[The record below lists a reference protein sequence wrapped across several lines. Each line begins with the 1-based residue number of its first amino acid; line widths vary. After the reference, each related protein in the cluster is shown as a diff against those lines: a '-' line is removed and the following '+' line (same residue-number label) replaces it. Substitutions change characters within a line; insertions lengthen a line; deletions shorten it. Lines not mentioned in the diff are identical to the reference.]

1 MIAIERSQD
10 RGRRVLLAIFGFAL
24 LILAGGIAVI
34 VQNEWSY
41 GSARI
46 QQTQGLA
53 DVLSASATAAV
64 DFDDPVAAQQAV
76 DAFRVNP
83 QVRWIGIYARGGKS
97 IAGYD
102 RSGAPVPSSIGA
114 IAAAGGNA
122 VRVTSPIAQSGQQ
135 IGTVYLEMER
145 EAASRRVV
153 RYLLLVGL
161 ITVAVLVVLALGFMQ
176 AQLHRVN
183 RELASRAEAL
193 AQSNTLLEEQIEE
206 RAKAEDQLRQ
216 SQKMQALGQLT
227 GGIAHD
233 FNNLLTV
240 IQGSA
245 DMLCRPGLTE
255 AKRVRFAQAIVQAA
269 TNAASLTSQL
279 LAFARRQPLK
289 PEQIDMNDLVLEM
302 DDLIDRTMGERIEVV
317 TELCEAGCRIKV
329 DKIQLQSSILN
340 IASNA
345 RDAMSGGGR
354 LTIRTRALQSGD
366 GAPLIGLEISDT
378 GEGMDEET
386 RDRVFEPFFT
396 TKVTGKGTGLGLSQ
410 VYGFASQ
417 SGGEVKIE
425 SGPGKGTML
434 TLILP
439 CVDPIALPAAAAS
452 VDIADLAPA
461 AILVVEDNEEVGAF
475 AETMLSELGH
485 RVRLATTGEEALEL
499 ARKHK
504 FDVVLSDVVMPGMGG
519 LKLAAILAEEQPDLP
534 VVLATGYSQEIA
546 ESGSGGRPVIL
557 KPYRLSTLSEALT
570 EARRAKDGGEPRPA
584 AT

>member
-1 MIAIERSQD
+1 MTALERSQD
-10 RGRRVLLAIFGFAL
+10 RGRLVLLTIFGFAI
-24 LILAGGIAVI
+24 LILLGGIAVI
-34 VQNEWSY
+34 VQNEASY

-64 DFDDPVAAQQAV
+64 DFDDPVAAQQAI
-76 DAFRVNP
+76 DAFKVNR
-83 QVRWIGIYARGGKS
+83 QVRWIGIYSRTGNA

-102 RSGAPVPSSIGA
+102 RSGAPVPATISQIQRTGD
-114 IAAAGGNA
+114 NA
-122 VRVTSPIAQSGQQ
+122 VRVSSPIAQAGQQ
-135 IGTVYLEMER
+135 IGTVYFEMER
-145 EAASRRVV
+145 EAASRRLI
-153 RYLLLVGL
+153 RYFLLIGL
-161 ITVAVLVVLALGFMQ
+161 IAVAVLVVIALGFMQ
-176 AQLHRVN
+176 AQLR
-183 RELASRAEAL
+183 RAKSELANRADAL
-193 AQSNTLLEEQIEE
+193 AQANVLLEEQIEE

-245 DMLCRPGLTE
+245 DMLCRPALTE

-289 PEQIDMNDLVLEM
+289 PEQIDLNTLVLEM
-302 DDLIDRTMGERIEVV
+302 DDMIDRTMGERIEVV
-317 TELCEAGCRIKV
+317 TDLCDRGCRVKV
-329 DKIQLQSSILN
+329 DKAQLQSAILN
-340 IASNA
+340 IVSNA
-345 RDAMSGGGR
+345 RDAMSEGGR
-354 LTIRTRALQSGD
+354 LTIRTKAMQSGE
-366 GAPLIGLEISDT
+366 GASLIAIEISDT
-378 GEGMDEET
+378 GAGMDPET
-386 RDRVFEPFFT
+386 CDRVFEPFFT
-396 TKVTGKGTGLGLSQ
+396 TKATGKGTGLGLSQ

-417 SGGEVKIE
+417 SGGEVRIE
-425 SGPGKGTML
+425 SAPGKGTAL

-439 CVDPIALPAAAAS
+439 CVDPISLPSRTAS
-452 VDIADLAPA
+452 VDVAALSPA

-475 AETMLSELGH
+475 AETLLSELGH
-485 RVRLATTGEEALEL
+485 RVRRASTGEEALEL
-499 ARKHK
+499 SRKHK

-519 LKLAAILAEEQPDLP
+519 LKLAEMLAAEQPNLP
-534 VVLATGYSQEIA
+534 VVLATGYSQEIS

-557 KPYRLSTLSEALT
+557 KPYRLATLSEALT
-570 EARRAKDGGEPRPA
+570 EARRGNESGGSEPS